1 MWHNWRFAES
11 SAARVIQS
19 RQSQSIQCFFCSSSS
34 LGWQH
39 QERLLCLFHP
49 TVCGQFFNCSSAHN
63 ANGGGNDKA
72 VLIEIRS
79 CKRLV
84 PIKFDPLRIGGGEK
98 TRIGIHENGT
108 LCCFAQLHTQRVT
121 QQPRHLGW
129 KDCLSLLVLSC
140 SYFFFIK
147 EGLDLKHSLSSS
159 FSCMCCCVTTSQ

>member
-39 QERLLCLFHP
+39 QERLLCLCVSRFHP
-49 TVCGQFFNCSSAHN
+49 TVCGQFFNCSGAHN
-63 ANGGGNDKA
+63 TSGGGHNKA

-79 CKRLV
+79 CKHLV

-98 TRIGIHENGT
+98 PRLGIRENGT

-121 QQPRHLGW
+121 QQPRHSGW

-140 SYFFFIK
+140 SFFF
-147 EGLDLKHSLSSS
+147 LSRK
-159 FSCMCCCVTTSQ
+159 VLI